1 MYSQNLIL
9 TAENPRHSAAFQQPL
24 PPATAKALMSNE
36 NIAQKPPPSI
46 LVGRFKALLKQRDDE
61 LRDFP
66 GAPVPPPT
74 TDEIVEIY
82 EMLLSEL
89 TCNLKPI
96 ITDLTIIAEQ
106 QREHAKGIADAICAR
121 ILEVPVDQKLPALY
135 LLDSIVKNYGQEY
148 VRYFSLRL
156 PEVFCEAYRQVQP
169 SLHPAMRH
177 LFGTW
182 SKVFPPSALR
192 KIEAQLQ
199 FSQAVNNQ
207 SSTMN
212 SLRASESPRPSHGI
226 HVNPKYLRQL
236 DRSTVDSVGGEK
248 LDSSG
253 KASNTNFGLVASKTQ
268 QYVSSR
274 IGMSSSPSRIGIDR
288 SLSASIDEYA
298 VGNSAARIVERESPR
313 PSVDYGI
320 TKALG
325 RDEEL
330 SEWQLKQYSGD
341 GLNRFQTSMTHSLI
355 NGHQRQSPRALIDA
369 YGCDKSHETSSNK
382 RLLVE
387 RLDRNGKD
395 KVLSTSWQNTE
406 EEEFDW
412 EDMSPTL
419 VDHSRIS
426 GLLPSTIG
434 FPRERPGIIAG
445 NATSPEQDIRKGW
458 SSGSQLPPVDD
469 SSVTA
474 EDTFPSS
481 AHGHVFV
488 GQISGFQNQINQSLG
503 SCQPREAWKISHH
516 PSNSS
521 QYLFNIRGQPRS
533 LLMPPTDNVPST
545 NEIPFGIRP
554 AVSRISGLAS
564 NMEIRPP
571 VLPASFDIRPSV
583 NLHATR
589 PPTLNPIFPLPS
601 HFRSQFEAMNTSN
614 PIVNHGPSKSP
625 NMTEQF
631 LDSAENKDTGKAN
644 IHQLPNHFAGLI
656 SPNQQNHGQV
666 SQLQFFPPRDP
677 SVPPY
682 SHGSS
687 FRGRGAPLST
697 AMSNPMSVLQFPLP
711 AQGVANNSLHFQPG
725 SHPPLPPGRPCAP
738 SQMML
743 HPNASPFM
751 PNQQPTAAYSNL
763 INSLMSQGM
772 ISLGNQLPP
781 QDSVGTEFNPDILK
795 LRHESAINA
804 LYGDLPRQCTTCGL
818 RFKCQ
823 EEHSSHM
830 DWHVTKNRM
839 SKNRKQK
846 PSRKW
851 FVSDRMWLS
860 GAEALG
866 AESVPG
872 FLPTEV
878 VDEKKDDDE
887 LAVPAEE
894 DQNTCALCGEP
905 FDEFY
910 SDEMEEWMYRG
921 AVYLNAPTGTTPGMD
936 RSQLGPIIHAKCRS
950 ESTVSPSED
959 FALDAGGANEEGS
972 QRKRMRS

>member
-1 MYSQNLIL
+1 
-9 TAENPRHSAAFQQPL
+9 
-24 PPATAKALMSNE
+24 MSNE
-36 NIAQKPPPSI
+36 IIAQKLPPSI

-74 TDEIVEIY
+74 TDEIVQIY
-82 EMLLSEL
+82 ELLLSEL

-106 QREHAKGIADAICAR
+106 QREHAKGIADAICAQ
-121 ILEVPVDQKLPALY
+121 ILEVPADQKLPALY

-156 PEVFCEAYRQVQP
+156 PEVFCLAYRQVQP

-182 SKVFPPSALR
+182 SKVFPPSALH
-192 KIEAQLQ
+192 KIEAELQ
-199 FSQAVNNQ
+199 FSQTVNNQ
-207 SSTMN
+207 SNTMN
-212 SLRASESPRPSHGI
+212 FLRASESPRPSHGI

-236 DRSTVDSVGGEK
+236 DRSTVDSVAGEK

-253 KASNTNFGLVASKTQ
+253 KASNTSFGLVASNTHQ
-268 QYVSSR
+268 FVSSR
-274 IGMSSSPSRIGIDR
+274 VGTPSSPSRIGVGR
-288 SLSASIDEYA
+288 PLSSSIDEYA
-298 VGNSAARIVERESPR
+298 VDNFATRITERESPR
-313 PSVDYGI
+313 PAVDYGI
-320 TKALG
+320 VEASG

-330 SEWQLKQYSGD
+330 SDWHRKQYSGD
-341 GLNRFQTSMTHSLI
+341 GRNRFQTSLAYRLS

-369 YGCDKSHETSSNK
+369 YGCDKSQETSRNK
-382 RLLVE
+382 PLLVE

-395 KVLSTSWQNTE
+395 NMLSTSWQNTE

-419 VDHSRIS
+419 VDHSRNS
-426 GLLPSTIG
+426 GVFPSTID
-434 FPRERPGIIAG
+434 FPRERPGILAA
-445 NATSPEQDIRKGW
+445 NATSLEQDIRKGW
-458 SSGSQLPPVDD
+458 SSGSQIPPVDD
-469 SSVTA
+469 SSVIA

-481 AHGHVFV
+481 AYGHLSM
-488 GQISGFQNQINQSLG
+488 GQASRFQNQINQSLG
-503 SCQPREAWKISHH
+503 SRQPHEAWKISHH

-521 QYLFNIRGQPRS
+521 QHLLNIRGGLRS
-533 LLMPPTDNVPST
+533 LVMPPIDNILNT
-545 NEIPFGIRP
+545 NANSFGIQP
-554 AVSRISGLAS
+554 SSSRISGLLS
-564 NMEIRPP
+564 NMETRPP
-571 VLPASFDIRPSV
+571 ILPASFEIRPSV
-583 NLHATR
+583 NVYATR
-589 PPTLNPIFPLPS
+589 PPTLNPMFPLQR
-601 HFRSQFEAMNTSN
+601 HVRSQFEAINTSN
-614 PIVNHGPSKSP
+614 PIMSHGPNKSSYMP
-625 NMTEQF
+625 EQL
-631 LDSAENKDTGKAN
+631 LDSVENKDTAKAKT
-644 IHQLPNHFAGLI
+644 HQLPNHLAGL
-656 SPNQQNHGQV
+656 P
-666 SQLQFFPPRDP
+666 QLQNFPSQDP
-677 SVPPY
+677 SAPQY
-682 SHGSS
+682 SHGISLQ
-687 FRGRGAPLST
+687 GHGASLTT
-697 AMSNPMSVLQFPLP
+697 AMSNPLPVTQFPLST
-711 AQGVANNSLHFQPG
+711 QGIGNSSFNFQG
-725 SHPPLPPGRPCAP
+725 GAHPPLPPGRPHAP
-738 SQMML
+738 LQMIP
-743 HPNASPFM
+743 HRNASPFM
-751 PNQQPTAAYSNL
+751 QSQQPTVAYTTL

-772 ISLGNQLPP
+772 ISLANQPP
-781 QDSVGTEFNPDILK
+781 IQDSVGIEFNPDILK

-804 LYGDLPRQCTTCGL
+804 LYGNLPRQCTTCGL

-851 FVSDRMWLS
+851 FVSGRMWLS

-866 AESVPG
+866 TESVPG
-872 FLPTEV
+872 FLQTEIV
-878 VDEKKDDDE
+878 EEKKDDEE

-921 AVYLNAPTGTTPGMD
+921 AVYLNAPKGTTAGMD

-950 ESTVSPSED
+950 ESSVPPSED
-959 FALDAGGANEEGS
+959 FGHDAGGANEEDS
-972 QRKRMRS
+972 QRKRKRS